1 MSLLVLLEAW
11 RKRSQQ
17 YATFSAIIG
26 MKDGNKQEEER
37 KERVEK
43 SLWLWVLMCA
53 KAAPCPPAHNCR
65 LLASHTI

>member
-1 MSLLVLLEAW
+1 LFVSQRIECLHMSLLVLLEAW

-43 SLWLWVLMCA
+43 SLWLWV
-53 KAAPCPPAHNCR
+53 
-65 LLASHTI
+65 

>member
-43 SLWLWVLMCA
+43 SLWLWV
-53 KAAPCPPAHNCR
+53 
-65 LLASHTI
+65 